1 MKTLFQMGFPTGF
14 TFWDHQPV
22 MGRRSVL
29 GQATPTGNLDKAGRD
44 ALLAR
49 MKSWVDR
56 VMEVDAWI
64 HSVGD
69 KQSAILGNYYQP
81 FRDYV
86 DEAADLAEV
95 FYPDY
100 QRLASSNPA
109 DWYIGDE
116 DGPVIDRFY
125 TIADGAYQIY
135 NQRVKG
141 TPGAAAVQPTP
152 APKPGSVTQVPSGRP
167 GAAPGAAPAAAP
179 AGGKGIQPSSG
190 VSTNDLLIGGG
201 LAVGV
206 GAILYAVLN
215 KA

>member
-1 MKTLFQMGFPTGF
+1 MKTLFQMGFPSGF
-14 TFWDHQPV
+14 SFWEHQQPLL
-22 MGRRSVL
+22 GRRSFL

-44 ALLAR
+44 ALLAK

-69 KQSAILGNYYQP
+69 KQSAILGSYYQP

-86 DEAADLAEV
+86 DEAANLAEV

-100 QRLASSNPA
+100 QRLASDNPS

-135 NQRVKG
+135 NQHVKG
-141 TPGAAAVQPTP
+141 TPGAAAVQPRP
-152 APKPGSVTQVPSGRP
+152 AQRPGPVTQVPSGRP
-167 GAAPGAAPAAAP
+167 AAAPASAP

-190 VSTNDLLIGGG
+190 VSTKDLLIGGG

>member
-1 MKTLFQMGFPTGF
+1 MKTLFQMGFPTSF
-14 TFWDHQPV
+14 SFWDHQPLL
-22 MGRRSVL
+22 GSRSVL

-44 ALLAR
+44 ALLAK
-49 MKSWVDR
+49 MKAWVDR
-56 VMEVDAWI
+56 VAELDAWI

-69 KQSAILGNYYQP
+69 QQSAILGNYYQP

-86 DEAADLAEV
+86 DEAANLAEV

-100 QRLASSNPA
+100 QRLGSGNPA

-125 TIADGAYQIY
+125 DIANGAYQIY
-135 NQRVKG
+135 TQRVKG
-141 TPGAAAVQPTP
+141 ASGAANVAPRPVQ
-152 APKPGSVTQVPSGRP
+152 KPGGVPVAPSSRP
-167 GAAPGAAPAAAP
+167 AAPGAAP
-179 AGGKGIQPSSG
+179 AGGKGILPSQG

-215 KA
+215 KG